1 MSKILVVDDDK
12 KIVLLVK
19 TFLEKEGHKVIEAY
33 SGSMALDV
41 LISHAEHGDKMPD
54 LILLD
59 VMMPEMDG
67 METCRHIKKASAT
80 KGIPVIMLTAK
91 KDVSDKVE
99 GLEAGAND
107 YIVKPFNPDELLA
120 RVKAQLRIK
129 FLEDELVKKE
139 KVETIAKMVISIAH
153 EINNPLTVV
162 IGGLEMLLMKKEE
175 LSKDMAEK
183 LETVLSSAIRIRDVV
198 AKMTKINTPVDADY
212 AQGKKMID
220 IWNSG

>member
-1 MSKILVVDDDK
+1 MAKILVVDDDK

-19 TFLEKEGHKVIEAY
+19 SLLEKEGYETIEAY
-33 SGSMALDV
+33 SGKMALDI
-41 LISHAEHGDKMPD
+41 LQDSEPD

-67 METCRHIKKASAT
+67 METCRRIKGKDNTRS
-80 KGIPVIMLTAK
+80 IPVIVLTAK
-91 KDVSDKVE
+91 KDVSDKIA

-120 RVKAQLRIK
+120 RIKAQLRIK
-129 FLEDELVKKE
+129 FLEDELLKKE

-162 IGGLEMLLMKKEE
+162 VGGLEILLTKKENFDE
-175 LSKDMAEK
+175 DTVEK
-183 LETVLSSAIRIRDVV
+183 LEAVLNGALRIRDVV
-198 AKMTKINTPVDADY
+198 AKMTKINTPVDAEY
-212 AQGKKMID
+212 ARGKKMID
-220 IWNSG
+220 IWKSE